1 MLSRLSGDS
10 GTVEF
15 DAVTSESVEIS
26 SRVTFFAVED
36 GQDVADHVSLEP
48 ESLPISGV
56 IAGED
61 AFQRLTILRNFR
73 NNKELLTFVS
83 RNVFSNVVIETLT
96 TRHNARTRNGFEFDM
111 TLRRVRISRVR
122 EVQITPVMRTQVRPV
137 QNQGIQ
143 QPKPVEPKEPFF
155 EFRPRGSA

>member
-15 DAVTSESVEIS
+15 DAVTSESVEMAN
-26 SRVTFFAVED
+26 RVTFFAVED

-48 ESLPISGV
+48 ETMPISGV
-56 IAGED
+56 IVGDD
-61 AFQRLTILRNFR
+61 AAQRLNILRQFR
-73 NNKELLTFVS
+73 NRKEIVTYVG
-83 RNVFSNVVIETLT
+83 RNAFGTGVIESLT
-96 TRHNARTRNGFEFDM
+96 TRHNARTRNGFEFDL

-122 EVQITPVMRTQVRPV
+122 EVQITPVVRTQAKPV

-143 QPKPVEPKEPFF
+143 QPKPVEPREPFF
-155 EFRPRGSA
+155 EFRPRGSS

>member
-15 DAVTSESVEIS
+15 DAVTSESVEMS
-26 SRVTFFAVED
+26 SRVTFFAVEE

-73 NNKELLTFVS
+73 NNKEILTFVG
-83 RNVFSNVVIETLT
+83 RNVFANVVIETLT
-96 TRHNARTRNGFEFDM
+96 TRHNTRTRDGFEFDM
-111 TLRRVRISRVR
+111 TLRRVRTSRIR
-122 EVQITPVMRTQVRPV
+122 EVQITAVRTQTRPV
-137 QNQGIQ
+137 QNKGKQ
-143 QPKPVEPKEPFF
+143 QPEPVEPKEVFF